1 MTTFA
6 LIPGAG
12 SDSWYWSRVAPLL
25 TDRGPDGARRARPGR
40 PPVFPLDLVER
51 LAGERLDLDRVDTVE
66 SGHLAA
72 LVAPRAVADWL
83 L

>member
-25 TDRGPDGARRARPGR
+25 TD
-40 PPVFPLDLVER
+40 LVER
-51 LAGERLDLDRVDTVE
+51 LARERLGLDRVDTVA

-72 LVAPRAVADWL
+72 LVAPRAVVAWL